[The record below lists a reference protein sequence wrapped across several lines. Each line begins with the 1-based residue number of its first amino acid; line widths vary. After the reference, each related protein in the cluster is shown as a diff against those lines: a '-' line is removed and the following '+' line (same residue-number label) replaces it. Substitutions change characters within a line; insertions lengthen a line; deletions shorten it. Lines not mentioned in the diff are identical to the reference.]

1 MVRRSLLVA
10 VLAGV
15 MSLLLHGLGLSIT
28 SGGAPAPSGQENPVD
43 VADVGSAFEDFTEEL
58 AEPAAPEP
66 AQTPD
71 TPEAIPAETPP
82 TSQALVAS
90 DTPQDVTTPD
100 TALVEAIEPDSA
112 EPGGGD
118 DDTAADPAP
127 TETTDPAVSEVS
139 PDPAETETAE
149 QSSDQ
154 PDAEAVA
161 ALAPDIVIAA
171 LPDEPEILPADET
184 DPAEASAVT
193 RSLRPPT
200 ERPSTEA
207 LRAQEPAQQ
216 PSAATGVIES
226 PLTAY
231 KRSGVDL
238 LRGGGSGAGGFSGSS
253 GVGNASATNYAGQV
267 LSRLNRAPVVYA
279 SARGRARVS
288 FLINADG
295 SLGWIRVLS
304 SSGSSDIENAARA
317 QVRSA
322 APFPKPPGGT
332 SQRFVFN
339 YRNR

>member
-58 AEPAAPEP
+58 AEPAVPEP

-71 TPEAIPAETPP
+71 TPEALPAETPP

-118 DDTAADPAP
+118 DDTVADPAP
-127 TETTDPAVSEVS
+127 TETTDTAVSEVS
-139 PDPAETETAE
+139 PDPIPSETDE
-149 QSSDQ
+149 QAPDQ
-154 PDAEAVA
+154 TDAEAVA
-161 ALAPDIVIAA
+161 ALEPDIVIAA
-171 LPDEPEILPADET
+171 LPDEPDILPADET

-238 LRGGGSGAGGFSGSS
+238 LRGGGSGAGGFSGSR

-304 SSGSSDIENAARA
+304 SSGNSDIENAARA